1 MKDFL
6 LLAVILIGFGFVV
19 LIGAVT
25 YPLLVLFIG
34 FVVLISTVAYP
45 LMWLFLA
52 AYGKVAKSSTLAIA
66 LAAIV
71 AAVLAAHPA
80 TEHVM
85 AFIVFWAIV
94 LWFTKVAYVNA
105 RVAFRRV
112 GATKNRLDAAVEV
125 FCLNYLLTLACVA
138 IGVSVAFA
146 ALATLV
152 VWPLA
157 NAVAKRREWP
167 LLMRTAGR

>member
-34 FVVLISTVAYP
+34 FVVLIGTVAYP

-52 AYGKVAKSSTLAIA
+52 AYGKVAKSRALAIA

-94 LWFTKVAYVNA
+94 LF
-105 RVAFRRV
+105 
-112 GATKNRLDAAVEV
+112 ATKLAYDQSRAACKRIGPTVSRLAAAQEIWGV
-125 FCLNYLLTLACVA
+125 FFLFVLACLA
-138 IGVSVAFA
+138 MHLSVAFA
-146 ALATLV
+146 ALATLI

-157 NAVAKRREWP
+157 NAIAKRREWP